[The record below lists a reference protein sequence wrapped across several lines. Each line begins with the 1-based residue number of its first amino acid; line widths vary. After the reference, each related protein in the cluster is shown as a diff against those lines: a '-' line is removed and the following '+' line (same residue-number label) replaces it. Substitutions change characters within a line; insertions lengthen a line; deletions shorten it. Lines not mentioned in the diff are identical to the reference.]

1 MIETIQSYVLI
12 PLMSGCV
19 AWLILTVR
27 ALKKDVKLLEQG
39 TEEKEKEHGNYK

>member
-19 AWLILTVR
+19 AWLMLTVWD
-27 ALKKDVKLLEQG
+27 LKKDIKLLEQG
-39 TEEKEKEHGNYK
+39 IEEKEKNG